1 MAEREHLEDYGDPVF
16 CPTNAVL
23 NLLNGRWTL
32 HIVRALL
39 DGRKR
44 FNDIARAQGINPRTL
59 RERLRELE
67 EEGVVTRT
75 VLSAIPPH
83 VEYDLTEKGRA
94 LNGIFQAL
102 AQWGMAWMKPKGA
115 EWMDAD
121 ESDEPS
127 LNAATPGVE
136 TAIIREIQAN

>member
-1 MAEREHLEDYGDPVF
+1 MSEHEAEQQQGFGDHVF

-23 NLLNGRWTL
+23 TLLSGRWTL

-39 DGRKR
+39 DGRAR

-75 VLSAIPPH
+75 VVSLLPPH
-83 VEYDLTEKGRA
+83 VEYALTEKGRA
-94 LNGIFQAL
+94 LNGIFEAL
-102 AQWGMAWMKPKGA
+102 AQWGISWMRPKGA
-115 EWMDAD
+115 ELLEETEAP
-121 ESDEPS
+121 EPC
-127 LNAATPGVE
+127 VE
-136 TAIIREIQAN
+136 AHSPASV